1 MTSSIAAQI
10 VGLGGLPGPA
20 QSIQNAIRAQL
31 LGVDLSAFSPGQN
44 STEAVVRRDPG
55 AANATLTFMKSGQT
69 MALPLE
75 LAKTLIGQIYGSAQ
89 IAIEITAR
97 DEQGT
102 ISATLSKINPT
113 LASISPN
120 SEAINPNGFA
130 QISAPGKLLS
140 EASFIPLAT
149 PKQWLNAITVLLSTP
164 LSPPPAAEILAKLP
178 ASMNP
183 NTPDAQSS
191 IRNNNGL
198 EMNRPAGQTD
208 QATSASVDLVQ
219 HIAAKLSASLAN
231 VPAGAGVGY
240 ERTLAHASTLGPEMA
255 AEVLST
261 IQKFPQSSSL
271 ENAHDVQWTAQQ
283 AKAAEQSE
291 IMWQGQAWQG
301 APAWLAMGTR
311 PNTSEMGNE
320 VFARLGTSAPEFC
333 SWIRLRISPPGL
345 GPIDLWAAIL
355 SSSRCHARLRA
366 HPASQQTLDLA
377 LSAFGTLLESA
388 RVDLRIDYEAV
399 ESIDE

>member
-10 VGLGGLPGPA
+10 VGLGGLPGSS
-20 QSIQNAIRAQL
+20 QTIQNTIRAQL
-31 LGVDLSAFSPGQN
+31 MGVDLSTFSAGQ
-44 STEAVVRRDPG
+44 SSAEAVVRRDPG

-75 LAKTLIGQIYGSAQ
+75 LAKTLIGQTYGSAQ

-97 DEQGT
+97 DDQGS
-102 ISATLSKINPT
+102 ISATLSKINPAI
-113 LASISPN
+113 ASPPPN
-120 SEAINPNGFA
+120 AEAINPQGFA
-130 QISAPGKLLS
+130 QISTPGKLLS
-140 EASFIPLAT
+140 EASFVPLAT

-164 LSPPPAAEILAKLP
+164 LNPPTSNTAAMP
-178 ASMNP
+178 ASMNI
-183 NTPDAQSS
+183 NTPKGQSS
-191 IRNNNGL
+191 ISGNPAI
-198 EMNRPAGQTD
+198 EMNK
-208 QATSASVDLVQ
+208 ATNLQDHASSASFGLVQ
-219 HIAAKLSASLAN
+219 HIADKLSASLAN

-255 AEVLST
+255 TKVLGT
-261 IQKFPQSSSL
+261 IQNFPQSSSI
-271 ENAHDVQWTAQQ
+271 ENARDVQWTAQQ
-283 AKAAEQSE
+283 ARAAEHSE
-291 IMWQGQAWQG
+291 IMWHGQAWQG

-311 PNTSEMGNE
+311 PNASEMGSE

-366 HPASQQTLDLA
+366 NPASKQTLNLA
-377 LSAFGTLLESA
+377 LSAFGSLLESA
-388 RVDLRIDYEAV
+388 RVDLRIDYESA
-399 ESIDE
+399 ESTDE